1 MSLRKKKIHG
11 MKISFPI
18 SEAKRTL
25 SYELL
30 TRQGKGSKGW
40 GWMQWALQE
49 TWGQVTS
56 TEFTKT
62 LRQERKSYCVEIY
75 IAIVQFIFVVE
86 MALGHGWSISS
97 LRSITRWSQYSTGNP
112 MFLCLFRCQGSL
124 GSAQSCGMFRVYC
137 QHSIVK
143 LTNFL
148 CSLVSF

>member
-11 MKISFPI
+11 MKIFFQI
-18 SEAKRTL
+18 SEAKGTL

-30 TRQGKGSKGW
+30 TRQGEGSKGW
-40 GWMQWALQE
+40 GGVNAVSSAVDMRSSYFCRVYKCPQ
-49 TWGQVTS
+49 S
-56 TEFTKT
+56 K
-62 LRQERKSYCVEIY
+62 RKSYCVQIY
-75 IAIVQFIFVVE
+75 VAIVQFIFVLE
-86 MALGHGWSISS
+86 MALGHADLS

-112 MFLCLFRCQGSL
+112 MFLCLFRFQGSL

-137 QHSIVK
+137 WHSIGK